1 MSSISK
7 EKSAREYMVAA
18 IDRVSSEMHK
28 SPGYIRLP
36 NTDADVQKAKGKKSD
51 ISFKELEDDEGDGD
65 SFDLN
70 SWSQLQEVMDE
81 MPKFDAGA

>member
-1 MSSISK
+1 M
-7 EKSAREYMVAA
+7 
-18 IDRVSSEMHK
+18 
-28 SPGYIRLP
+28 P

-70 SWSQLQEVMDE
+70 SWSPLQEVMDE